1 MFSIGVFH
9 FSDEALKVQG
19 SGSANHDLTNT
30 CVATLSVAAKSA
42 NLGGNKVARS
52 GRQIEQNEVPKPGPQ
67 NRQFCGDPWAYPH
80 SMSSAVSKGASSSLL
95 PKSSLSWKH
104 CNDDWKLTLVTPN

>member
-52 GRQIEQNEVPKPGPQ
+52 GRQIEQNEVPKQGLKTGSFAVTHGRTPIVCLLRSAREPPAPYCPNPPSPGSTATTTG
-67 NRQFCGDPWAYPH
+67 N
-80 SMSSAVSKGASSSLL
+80 
-95 PKSSLSWKH
+95 
-104 CNDDWKLTLVTPN
+104 